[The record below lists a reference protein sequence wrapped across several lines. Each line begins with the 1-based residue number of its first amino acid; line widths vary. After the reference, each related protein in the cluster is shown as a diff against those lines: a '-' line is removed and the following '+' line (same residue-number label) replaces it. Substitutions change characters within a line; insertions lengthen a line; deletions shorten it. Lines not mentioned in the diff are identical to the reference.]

1 MPDAV
6 WRALDGCETVLHAGD
21 FDSWETYC
29 EFKKRFPV
37 FGVIGNRDSFGVS
50 EEVPERRIVELGSF
64 RIGMTHGSGP
74 RAGLPARVRA
84 AWSGAADLVVFG
96 HSHEVGIHEING
108 LRLLNPGSATDV
120 CTADRQT
127 LAYLDLEDTI
137 RITIHEIS
145 L

>member
-1 MPDAV
+1 MRIGVLSDTHVPSVCRVMPDAV

-74 RAGLPARVRA
+74 RAGSVTPTRWGSMTSTVSACSIPVRPPMSARRTVRP
-84 AWSGAADLVVFG
+84 SRT
-96 HSHEVGIHEING
+96 STS
-108 LRLLNPGSATDV
+108 RTQSASRFTK
-120 CTADRQT
+120 
-127 LAYLDLEDTI
+127 
-137 RITIHEIS
+137 
-145 L
+145 